1 VALTFGA
8 STAFRQDVEA
18 RVAAYFD
25 ATGLDR
31 RGGARMALKTAT
43 ILLWLASSYL
53 ALVFLASTW
62 WQAGLLA
69 TSVALAMAGV
79 GFCVMHDG
87 NHGAYSSH
95 RWVNKAAALSLNL
108 LGGCAYFWHFK
119 HNIAHHTFP
128 NVTGSDD
135 DFNVGPAGRLS
146 PRDRHRPFHR
156 FQHIYIWGLYALL
169 AIEWQTT
176 GDFRTMWKPGVADTA
191 YARPRGWEQVYFWI
205 GKASFYVL
213 AFVVPLQR
221 HGVGAVVGTYLFT
234 GAVLGLTLATVF
246 QLAHC
251 VQEADFPDPVAGTRR
266 IDNDWH
272 THQVET
278 TVDFARDDRLLT
290 WYLGGLNFQIEH
302 HLFPK
307 ICHLH
312 YPAISPIVEAACR
325 AHGVR
330 YVSHARMRDALRSHL
345 RFLRKLGSGAAT
357 GAAEGEADVAA
368 AVVVAPAAS

>member
-8 STAFRQDVEA
+8 STAFRQDLEA
-18 RVAAYFD
+18 RVAAYFY
-25 ATGLDR
+25 AKGLQR
-31 RGGARMALKTAT
+31 RGCARMLLKTAT
-43 ILLWLASSYL
+43 LFAWLASSYL
-53 ALVFLASTW
+53 ALVFLATRW
-62 WQAGLLA
+62 WTALPLA
-69 TSVALAMAGV
+69 ISLALAMAGI

-87 NHGAYSSH
+87 NHGAYSPH
-95 RWVNKAAALSLNL
+95 RWLNKAAALSLNL
-108 LGGCAYFWHFK
+108 LGGCSYFWHFK
-119 HNIAHHTFP
+119 HNIAHHSFP
-128 NVTGSDD
+128 NITGSDD
-135 DFNVGPAGRLS
+135 DFNVGPVGRLS
-146 PRDRHRPFHR
+146 PLDTHRPFHR

-176 GDFRTMWKPGVADTA
+176 GDFRTMMKPGVADTR
-191 YARPRGWEQVYFWI
+191 YARPRGWEQVYFWV
-205 GKASFYVL
+205 GKAVFYTL

-221 HGVGAVVGTYLFT
+221 HGAGAVVGIYLFT

-251 VQEADFPDPVAGTRR
+251 VEAAAFPAPAPGTRR
-266 IDNDWH
+266 MESDWY

-278 TVDFARDDRLLT
+278 AVDFARDNRLLT

-312 YPAISPIVEAACR
+312 YPALSSIVEETCR

-330 YVSHARMRDALRSHL
+330 YSSHPRMLDALRSHV
-345 RFLRKLGSGAAT
+345 RFLRRLGSGAAT
-357 GAAEGEADVAA
+357 GAPVVDAA
-368 AVVVAPAAS
+368 A